1 MIIRGGS
8 EGGLDGIDI
17 WGSNIHVHDVEVS
30 NKDECV
36 TVKASPL
43 PPLFSTKT
51 DRDAPESSKRHAY
64 REHLL

>member
-30 NKDECV
+30 NKDECM
-36 TVKASPL
+36 TIKLRSL
-43 PPLFSTKT
+43 SIHHHSKI
-51 DRDAPESSKRHAY
+51 DNNAPESSK
-64 REHLL
+64 